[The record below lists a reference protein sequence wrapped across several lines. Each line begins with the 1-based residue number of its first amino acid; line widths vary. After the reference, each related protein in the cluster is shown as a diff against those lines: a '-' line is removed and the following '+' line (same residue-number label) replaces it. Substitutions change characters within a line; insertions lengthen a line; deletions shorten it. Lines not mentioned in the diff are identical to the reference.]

1 MRDGADEN
9 SDVIEPGTEVR
20 KRFNQRLIERAAQT
34 GGGPASSPGLRS
46 FDSPDSYLRFW
57 RAIFERGAV
66 AGPVLAGAVGALA
79 LIGRATGSELLAGV
93 FFDSRP
99 VAMLSA
105 LLMLLLAAAAL
116 NLRIPSG
123 GRLRRRL
130 GDLLAALAAG
140 LATVAFAV
148 QASGSDL
155 LPGELLR
162 APASSSLLLAIL
174 LGIGMI
180 AVDRDGPGH
189 RFSDRLVPLIGM
201 VALVGL
207 LSRGYRLDLISGT
220 LSAEV
225 SPFGLLGLG
234 ALVVSYLGLRPD
246 RGLAGFMVS
255 SGPGPAMARLLAPAV
270 LAIPLAMTV
279 GQGASGAG
287 EATSADLI
295 RWVDEMI
302 VMVALVAVITY
313 TSKRLQSYFE
323 DWRRAAEELREQADV
338 LAAMA
343 EGVALLRL
351 SDDRLILT
359 NPQFDRMHG
368 YEPGGLSG
376 KPVAAITPD
385 DLDQE
390 EIRTREQVAE
400 ELLEEGRAAF
410 ESRALRRDGTVI
422 RCRTNSI
429 LTTDP
434 QHGAVLIIV
443 KSDITAEYEAKLAGA
458 AAEARF
464 RQVFEQSPIGLALV
478 RPDGS
483 FDRVNRGFEDLTGYR
498 FERLSEMT
506 FSEITH
512 PEDLAEDLRR
522 TEEMFRGETDG
533 FEMEKRYIRQDGGV
547 VRVELRA
554 VMLRDSSGDPTV
566 ALSMVRDVTAHHE
579 MSLRLRRLADHDPLT
594 GLFNRRRL
602 ERELELT
609 VAGSDGSPGRGLA
622 VMMVDL
628 DNFKFI
634 NDNYGHTVGDRLIVR
649 TSEVLK
655 ARLRHGDVLARQGG
669 DEFVLMLRDVSAR
682 EALPIARELVREI
695 AAGARVEGPGFL
707 ARATASIG
715 VAISPDGA
723 AVDPERLIREA
734 DIAMYEVK
742 DSGRND
748 AGLYDSSRPSAM
760 TRGIDWHERIR
771 RALDRDEFTLYSQP
785 VISLRDDP
793 LPHFE
798 LFLRL
803 PHPGGRPVAP
813 SAFMPVA
820 ERYNMVGEIDRW
832 VVRRAVR
839 MLARCEEGRAPRLFV
854 NLSGQSVGDMDLLA
868 LIEEELARGA
878 VDPDLLVFEVTETSA
893 IADIDRAQRF
903 TAALSL
909 IGCHT
914 ALDDFGAGFA
924 SFYYLKHVPSDYVKI
939 DGEFIRNLPDDPTSQ
954 LLVRALTDLS
964 RGLGKQVVAE
974 HVEDERAL
982 ELLQGYGVDLVQG
995 YLLGRPRPAR
1005 PEDMLLPA
1013 RGMRPARK

>member
-1 MRDGADEN
+1 M
-9 SDVIEPGTEVR
+9 IEPGAEVR
-20 KRFNQRLIERAAQT
+20 ERFNRRLVERATQA
-34 GGGPASSPGLRS
+34 GADRAASPALGT
-46 FDSPDSYLRFW
+46 FDSPDSYLRLW
-57 RAIFERGAV
+57 RVVFERGTVVGAALAAV
-66 AGPVLAGAVGALA
+66 VAVLALA
-79 LIGRATGSELLAGV
+79 GRAFGSDLLAGEI
-93 FFDSRP
+93 FGSRSL
-99 VAMLSA
+99 AALSA
-105 LLMLLLAAAAL
+105 ILMLLLAAAAL
-116 NLRIPSG
+116 ALRKTAPKGFRRTFGDLTAGLACLSALIALAVQISGSGLFPGEFLRTPASSNL
-123 GRLRRRL
+123 
-130 GDLLAALAAG
+130 LLAAL
-140 LATVAFAV
+140 
-148 QASGSDL
+148 
-155 LPGELLR
+155 
-162 APASSSLLLAIL
+162 
-174 LGIGMI
+174 LGIGLI
-180 AVDRDGPGH
+180 AVDRDGPH
-189 RFSDRLVPLIGM
+189 YRFSDRLVPLIGL

-220 LSAEV
+220 LSAEM

-234 ALVVSYLGLRPD
+234 ALVVAYLALRPD

-255 SGPGPAMARLLAPAV
+255 GGPGPAMARLLAPAV

-279 GQGASGAG
+279 GQRATGAG
-287 EATSADLI
+287 VATSADVI
-295 RWVDEMI
+295 RWVDEMV
-302 VMVALVAVITY
+302 VMTALVAVITY
-313 TSKRLQSYFE
+313 TSRRLQSYFE

-368 YEPGGLSG
+368 YEPGELVG
-376 KPVAAITPD
+376 KPISAITPE
-385 DLDQE
+385 DLDGDE
-390 EIRTREQVAE
+390 MLTRKRVAE
-400 ELLEEGRAAF
+400 DLLEEGRSGF

-483 FDRVNRGFEDLTGYR
+483 LDRVNQGFEDLTGYR
-498 FERLSEMT
+498 AEELQGMT

-512 PEDLAEDLRR
+512 PDDLAEDLRR
-522 TEEMFRGETDG
+522 TGEMFRGETDG
-533 FEMEKRYIRQDGGV
+533 FEMEKRYIRRDGGV

-554 VMLRDSSGDPTV
+554 VMLRDSSGEPTV
-566 ALSMVRDVTAHHE
+566 ALAMARDVTAHHE

-602 ERELELT
+602 ERELQRT
-609 VAGSDGSPGRGLA
+609 VSGADGSPGRGLA

-655 ARLRHGDVLARQGG
+655 GRLRQGDVLARQGG
-669 DEFVLMLRDVSAR
+669 DEFVLLLRDVSAG
-682 EALPIARELVREI
+682 EAVPIARELVRKI
-695 AAGARVEGPGFL
+695 AADARVEGPGFL

-715 VAISPDGA
+715 VAVSPDGA

-748 AGLYDSSRPSAM
+748 AGLYDSSRPSEV
-760 TRGIDWHERIR
+760 TRGIDWHQRIR
-771 RALDRDEFTLYSQP
+771 RALDRDGFTLHSQP
-785 VISLRDDP
+785 LVSLRDDP
-793 LPHFE
+793 LPHYE

-803 PHPGGRPVAP
+803 THPDGRLVAP

-832 VVRRAVR
+832 VVRRAIR
-839 MLARCEEGRAPRLFV
+839 LLARCEEGRAPRLFV
-854 NLSGQSVGDMDLLA
+854 NLSGQSVGDMDLLS
-868 LIEEELARGA
+868 LIEEELALGR

-939 DGEFIRNLPDDPTSQ
+939 DGEFIRNLQDDPTSK

-1005 PEDMLLPA
+1005 PEDMVSPA
-1013 RGMRPARK
+1013 RGMRPVRR